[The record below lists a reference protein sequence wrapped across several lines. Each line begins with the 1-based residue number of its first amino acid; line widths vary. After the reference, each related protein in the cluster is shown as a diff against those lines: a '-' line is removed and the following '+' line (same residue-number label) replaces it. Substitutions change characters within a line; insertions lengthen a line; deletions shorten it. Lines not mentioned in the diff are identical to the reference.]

1 MSQSQEFITI
11 LLVLML
17 VALILMGVGDGYE

>member
-1 MSQSQEFITI
+1 MSRSQEFITI

>member
-1 MSQSQEFITI
+1 MSQSQEIATI
-11 LLVLML
+11 LLVLIV

>member
-17 VALILMGVGDGYE
+17 VALILMGVGDGYV